1 MAERSHSS
9 LRPGHIVEYLQDNLP
24 CIGIVLSEES
34 ERLKVLTLTKRQIKL
49 QRSRALPWTG
59 PWLSP
64 EDSREEILR
73 QLGRTNALRQRIQDQ
88 LDPVEIWELLQGEVG
103 EEGPEWLASL
113 IWDEPDPDH
122 VAGLGRLLLQ
132 YKTYFK
138 FTPPVFQVLSRDK
151 VEMKL
156 HQQEKERRR
165 NQLAQQGQALFRA
178 LWKERSGA
186 DPSSRP
192 EIDAPIAE
200 ELRDILLQEIAG
212 ANTEEQASLWK
223 NLTHGLPDQQH
234 LALTLAQLWGI
245 LPRHYNHL
253 LDQAGYAWG
262 DEWSQRYEEEIHN
275 QEYQFRRLQPDDPE
289 RASLVSIDSAST
301 RDIDDAFSIR
311 RDDDGCYRLELV
323 LACPVLT
330 WDFASPLDQA
340 VAQRNSSLYLPEG
353 TSHMLP
359 ERLGLELYSLRQGR
373 SRPVLWVS
381 LVLSGAGEVLSVTPR
396 IAWAE
401 VERNTTYAATEQEL
415 DGPDPGQ
422 LATALELAE
431 KLRRNRIQRGAVIF
445 DQKEP
450 LIHLRE
456 EDGELQVDLEA
467 APEYPRAQLMVSEL
481 MILANSVLSDWA
493 VAEGIPLFHR
503 TQDITLPPG
512 YAGEWTDPVEMHQI
526 IREMT
531 ASRLDIRPGPH
542 TSLGVSG
549 YAPITSPLR
558 RYVDFL
564 NLAQI
569 RSHLLGDPPLWDEE
583 RMESMLPHL
592 SARSQAVARIQKF
605 RTRYWKL
612 LYCQRWCSFHNW
624 EGIVLEAGELITVSL
639 PREQLLLRAPKKL
652 FGEKVHPGAKYMLT
666 LGKIDPLNNQIKIV
680 DAREA

>member
-1 MAERSHSS
+1 MAERYHS
-9 LRPGHIVEYLQDNLP
+9 LRPGHVVEHLQDNIP

-64 EDSREEILR
+64 EDSREETLR
-73 QLGRTNALRQRIQDQ
+73 QLERTNLLRQRIQDR

-103 EEGPEWLASL
+103 EEGPEWLAGL
-113 IWDEPDPDH
+113 IWTDPDPDH
-122 VAGLGRLLLQ
+122 VAALGRLLLQ
-132 YKTYFK
+132 HKTYFK
-138 FTPPVFQVLSRDK
+138 FTPPVFQVLSREK

-156 HQQEKERRR
+156 HQQERERRR

-178 LWKERSGA
+178 LWKEGSGA
-186 DPSSRP
+186 SPASRP
-192 EIDAPIAE
+192 EPDPEIAE
-200 ELRDILLQEIAG
+200 ELREILLQQIAD
-212 ANTEEQASLWK
+212 ANTGEQASLWK
-223 NLTHGLPDQQH
+223 SLTHGLPDQQH
-234 LALTLAQLWGI
+234 LALTLAQQWGF

-262 DEWSQRYEEEIHN
+262 DEWSERHLEEIRA
-275 QEYQFRRLQPDDPE
+275 QERQFSRLQPEEPE
-289 RASLVSIDSAST
+289 RASLMSIDSAST
-301 RDIDDAFSIR
+301 RDIDDAFSVA
-311 RDDDGCYRLELV
+311 RDEEGGYRMELV

-330 WDFASPLDQA
+330 WDFSSPLDQA

-359 ERLGLELYSLRQGR
+359 ERLGLDLYSLRQGQ

-381 LVLSGAGEVLSVTPR
+381 LALSREGEVLSVSPR
-396 IAWAE
+396 ITWAE

-415 DGPDPGQ
+415 DGPHPGQ
-422 LATALELAE
+422 LATALELAD
-431 KLRRNRIQRGAVIF
+431 KLRSNRIHKGAVIF
-445 DQKEP
+445 DQKDP
-450 LIHLRE
+450 SIHVRE
-456 EDGELQVDLEA
+456 EDGELRVDLEA
-467 APEYPRAQLMVSEL
+467 ATEHPRAQLIVSEI

-493 VAEGIPLFHR
+493 GARGLPLFHR

-526 IREMT
+526 IREMS
-531 ASRLDIRPGPH
+531 ASRLDIRPRPH

-569 RSHLLGDPPLWDEE
+569 RSHLQGDPPLWDEG

-624 EGIVLEAGELITVSL
+624 EGIVLEVGDLVTVSL

-652 FGEKVHPGAKYMLT
+652 FGEKVHPGQKYRLT